1 MTLEFGTQDSSGP
14 PNKHG
19 LKSKGISGG
28 AGEGTIPSGQCCE
41 PHAGEQV
48 PVCKCLAAAPLQ
60 REGKSYCPPSACT
73 GKALLHG
80 DPKTLGFL
88 PPIHNFSDFGLKF
101 RSNIDLVSCWINAN
115 SRIVSLL
122 SLCLGLLPGEG
133 ERRWGQSHRAPSC
146 PSFHSVSFCRV
157 PLDFGKCL
165 SFLQGGCEHPCDPP
179 APQAA

>member
-1 MTLEFGTQDSSGP
+1 MFLVTLEFGIQDSSGP
-14 PNKHG
+14 PNQHG
-19 LKSKGISGG
+19 LKSKGIFGG
-28 AGEGTIPSGQCCE
+28 AGEGTIPGGQCCE

-101 RSNIDLVSCWINAN
+101 RSNIDLVSCWINVN

-122 SLCLGLLPGEG
+122 SLCLVAATWGGGEAVGLEPQGPFLPVT
-133 ERRWGQSHRAPSC
+133 PL
-146 PSFHSVSFCRV
+146 RV
-157 PLDFGKCL
+157 L
-165 SFLQGGCEHPCDPP
+165 LQGTTGFWEVPFFS
-179 APQAA
+179 AGWM